1 MLSTFIMD
9 SDIDNKRSAI
19 TTCIHDTMWHV
30 RYGYTGADQVF
41 EFDRCT
47 PGVAPSDY

>member
-9 SDIDNKRSAI
+9 SNIYNKTSAI
-19 TTCIHDTMWHV
+19 TTCNCIPCGM
-30 RYGYTGADQVF
+30 YGYTGADQVF